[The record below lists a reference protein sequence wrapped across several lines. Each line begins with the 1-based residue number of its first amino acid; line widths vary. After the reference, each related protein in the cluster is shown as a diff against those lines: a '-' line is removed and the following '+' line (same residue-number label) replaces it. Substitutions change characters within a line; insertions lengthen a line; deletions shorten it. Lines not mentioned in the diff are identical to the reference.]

1 MRGLF
6 DTNRKKNYIEWD
18 ENIFKPKKR
27 DLLMKREK
35 YAWLYENKQLVSC
48 FVFITRINFYT
59 KRDVKKTETDSTYNI
74 YTRSSLVK

>member
-1 MRGLF
+1 
-6 DTNRKKNYIEWD
+6 
-18 ENIFKPKKR
+18 
-27 DLLMKREK
+27 MKREK